1 MKSLQFSLTL
11 HSNDSL
17 VFVTFS
23 PWKVCKYGVISG
35 PYFLYSDN
43 KQIMRKHQCGTT
55 SKWWRSVV
63 AVSND
68 SQVSFANSFLHLNKF
83 WASPMW
89 FNLTVLSA
97 NILSFSQNLINST
110 VVNTQI
116 AHINLCPKV
125 LRRLFKAWLQE
136 VQFLLLSATEL
147 FQYSAGHPLMIFL
160 VSIGKEVVCL

>member
-1 MKSLQFSLTL
+1 MHEKCADTELF
-11 HSNDSL
+11 L
-17 VFVTFS
+17 VL
-23 PWKVCKYGVISG
+23 ISCIRTRNNSVFG
-35 PYFLYSDN
+35 HFLRSGWTRN

>member
-1 MKSLQFSLTL
+1 MHEKCANTELF
-11 HSNDSL
+11 L
-17 VFVTFS
+17 VL
-23 PWKVCKYGVISG
+23 ISCIRTWNNSVFG
-35 PYFLYSDN
+35 HFLRSGWTRN

-136 VQFLLLSATEL
+136 VQFLLLSATEF